1 MTPNEMGQVF
11 SILMKYREV
20 LGNPIDRNLRDGEL
34 DAAQILSRLSSIELE
49 DFEEFLNA
57 QGLSLYIRDAFEIGI
72 PPKQGRPNFINVLI
86 RKRNEELSSYISQ
99 GWFLEQ
105 MKDGRG
111 SSTKTERAIWTT
123 RIWLTLQW
131 FFYQR
136 IDRLPHDISMY
147 RDALITEK
155 LLLET
160 LLQGIERLGNEGRPD
175 GEKGVAWDV
184 IWNGKRNLEGYVSR
198 FIKVMLA
205 AGMIEEAGNPLEYRQ
220 TLLAAVEMS
229 IIAENELTYLMP
241 PETEPKSDARTVEML
256 IGEPLKLENK
266 ETQDADYPTN

>member
-11 SILMKYREV
+11 SILMKHREI
-20 LGNPIDRNLRDGEL
+20 LGNPIDRNLRDSEL
-34 DAAQILSRLSSIELE
+34 EAAQILSRSSSIELE
-49 DFEEFLNA
+49 DFEEFLNS

-72 PPKQGRPNFINVLI
+72 PPKHGRPNFINVLI

-111 SSTKTERAIWTT
+111 NVTKTERAIWTT
-123 RIWLTLQW
+123 RLWFTLQW

-136 IDRLPHDISMY
+136 IDRLPHDVSMY
-147 RDALITEK
+147 RDALFTEK

-160 LLQGIERLGNEGRPD
+160 LSQGIERLGNEGRPD
-175 GEKGVAWDV
+175 GEKGLVWDV
-184 IWNGKRNLEGYVSR
+184 IWNGKKNLEGYVSR

-205 AGMIEEAGNPLEYRQ
+205 AGMIEEAGNPFEYRQ

-241 PETEPKSDARTVEML
+241 PETELKVDTRTVEML
-256 IGEPLKLENK
+256 IGEALKSENK
-266 ETQDADYPTN
+266 DTQDANYPAN